1 MTAKIRSAPHG
12 GARITIG
19 PDEAQLLR
27 SMADFLLR
35 VVEEPEQQ
43 DELAALVGISSS
55 ATQPEDPA
63 LARLFP
69 DAYTD
74 DAEAAADFRRYTESD
89 LRRHKRENA
98 RRVASAIPEWG
109 GEIVLDAEDV
119 QAWLQTLT
127 DDRRDVGVRLR
138 PPAPPREAPSADP
151 GGGPPAAGPRDP
163 RGGRPGCAPRRGRGR
178 LGPNPHR
185 CAAVPGGPA
194 RHRDRGGR
202 RRASRC
208 GRPRRVAR
216 R

>member
-119 QAWLQTLT
+119 QAWLQPLT
-127 DDRRDVGVRLR
+127 DVRLYLGVRLGI
-138 PPAPPREAPSADP
+138 ETEEDAD
-151 GGGPPAAGPRDP
+151 ALRA
-163 RGGRPGCAPRRGRGR
+163 
-178 LGPNPHR
+178 
-185 CAAVPGGPA
+185 AAV
-194 RHRDRGGR
+194 RDESLAAAMHVYEWFTYVQDSLV
-202 RRASRC
+202 RA
-208 GRPRRVAR
+208 VWQEE
-216 R
+216 

>member
-127 DDRRDVGVRLR
+127 DVRLYLGVRLGI
-138 PPAPPREAPSADP
+138 ETEEDAD
-151 GGGPPAAGPRDP
+151 ALRA
-163 RGGRPGCAPRRGRGR
+163 
-178 LGPNPHR
+178 
-185 CAAVPGGPA
+185 AAV
-194 RHRDRGGR
+194 RDESLAAAMHVYEWFTYVQDSLV
-202 RRASRC
+202 RA
-208 GRPRRVAR
+208 
-216 R
+216 